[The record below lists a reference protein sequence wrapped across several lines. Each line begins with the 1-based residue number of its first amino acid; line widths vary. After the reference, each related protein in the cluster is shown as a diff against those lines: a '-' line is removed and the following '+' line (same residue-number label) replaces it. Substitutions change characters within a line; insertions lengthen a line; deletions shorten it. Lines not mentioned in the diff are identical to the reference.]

1 MGSRRGTRV
10 LRHRVGPSGAR
21 CPHLPGSVP
30 AYPQFASWELRRGEV
45 STDYPEMKIPTSPQ
59 SAAMEHLRS
68 VLHSI
73 STGAQAGLSS
83 YAMMAYAIVSD
94 VTPPY
99 APPPELATN
108 PTLAEAQTA
117 IDDAL
122 AAATTPREMLRIVD
136 AADMLTGA
144 TEDAE

>member
-1 MGSRRGTRV
+1 MSPSTTRI
-10 LRHRVGPSGAR
+10 HR
-21 CPHLPGSVP
+21 CPAGQLVP
-30 AYPQFASWELRRGEV
+30 AIHSSPVVCQRVHSSFAGELRRGEV
-45 STDYPEMKIPTSPQ
+45 STDYPEMNISTSSQ
-59 SAAMEHLRS
+59 SIAMEHLRG
-68 VLHSI
+68 VLHTL

-99 APPPELATN
+99 QPPPELATT
-108 PTLAEAQTA
+108 PTLADAQAA

>member
-1 MGSRRGTRV
+1 MS
-10 LRHRVGPSGAR
+10 A
-21 CPHLPGSVP
+21 
-30 AYPQFASWELRRGEV
+30 
-45 STDYPEMKIPTSPQ
+45 DYPEMNISTSSQ

-68 VLHSI
+68 VLQAL

-83 YAMMAYAIVSD
+83 YAMMAYAIISD

-99 APPPELATN
+99 PPPPELATT
-108 PTLAEAQTA
+108 PTLADAQTA